1 MDRLIKKLV
10 VYAMLLA
17 PLLLSANVSA
27 EVLENVATY
36 TLKIEKGLISLNAK
50 DASLSAVL
58 EDIGQKMAVEVVNN
72 VPAEDKVTVTFD
84 KLPLQE
90 AIKKLSAN
98 YVYLMD
104 SEKEKGNITK
114 IVVLPKGSEM
124 DYSRLPEEKTV
135 RVSSSPVIP
144 EPQPKKETTVHK
156 PLKPKAIT
164 EKESVKTE
172 EHAKKEKP
180 KSEPFK
186 FTFDPVE
193 DMKKQ

>member
-1 MDRLIKKLV
+1 MNRLIEKLFIF
-10 VYAMLLA
+10 AMLLM
-17 PLLLSANVSA
+17 PLLISTNGSA
-27 EVLENVATY
+27 EGLDNSSNY
-36 TLKIEKGLISLNAK
+36 TLTTENGLISLDAQ
-50 DASLSAVL
+50 DASLNTVL
-58 EDIGQKMAVEVVNN
+58 EDIGQKMAVTVVSN
-72 VPAEDKVTVTFD
+72 VPAEEKVTVTFD

-90 AIKKLSAN
+90 AIKRLSAN